1 MNKQLTLI
9 ALAIC
14 FYNYAFGQ
22 TEKEFKTEINKVT
35 VFKKGAQIEREASID
50 LQKGQMI
57 LKFTGLSPYIKK
69 GSIRV
74 DGDGSY
80 TILTVQHQNDY
91 LNELEKRK
99 EIKEL
104 KNQIEELKFKIEEE
118 ETWVK
123 IIMDKIEF
131 LYSNKKITGQDSN
144 VTPETFQTFNTIYND
159 NVETLNL
166 DLLRRKR
173 IILDY
178 NKQVDKLDNQ
188 LTSLN
193 NKSDLPSGTL
203 LVTVEANQFTNSK
216 ISLNYLVDNAAW
228 YPSYDIRFLGVD
240 KPLNVTY
247 KGNVRQNTGV
257 DWNDVDL
264 VLSTAKTNIS
274 ASIPLLSPFYLQFYY
289 PDLSNALNADLGS
302 ALQGQVAGVKS
313 GAPGAQSNIRI
324 RGVSSSSGAP
334 EPLYVV
340 DGVTYTQNPS
350 IDPDE
355 IESIDV
361 LKDAASSAIYGSRA
375 SNGVIV
381 ITTKSGKG
389 PSSVPAGITYKRVTS
404 NEYTVDASQTILSNN
419 KTTTMSF
426 RASNLDAEFE
436 YQSIP
441 KMSEN
446 VFLIGKISDW
456 YKAELIDGEVNVY
469 LENSYVGKS
478 NINTEQF
485 KDTLDISFGIDNNI
499 SIKRE
504 KLSEFSANQFIG
516 SNRRETIAFKLS
528 LRNNKN
534 YPVSTMVYDQ
544 IPVSTIKG
552 IQVEMLEVSNG
563 KVDKLTGKIEWKV
576 DLKPNENKDLI
587 IKYAVKYPKE
597 KKVLIE

>member
-14 FYNYAFGQ
+14 FYNFAFGQ
-22 TEKEFKTEINKVT
+22 TEKEYKTEINKVT
-35 VFKKGAQIEREASID
+35 VFKKGAQIEREASVD

-80 TILTVQHQNDY
+80 TILTVQHQNDF
-91 LNELEKRK
+91 LNQLDRRK
-99 EIKEL
+99 EITEFKS
-104 KNQIEELKFKIEEE
+104 QIEELKFKIEEE

-123 IIMDKIEF
+123 IIKDKIEF
-131 LYSNKKITGQDSN
+131 LNSNKNVTGQVESIS
-144 VTPETFQTFNTIYND
+144 PETFKTFSSIYND
-159 NVETLNL
+159 NIEKLNL
-166 DLLRRKR
+166 DLLKRKR
-173 IILDY
+173 TIAEY
-178 NKQVDKLDNQ
+178 KKEMKMLDNQ

-193 NKSDLPSGTL
+193 NKSDLPSGTI
-203 LVTVEANQFTNSK
+203 LVTVEGKQSVTSK
-216 ISLNYLVDNAAW
+216 VSLNYLVDNAAW
-228 YPSYDIRFLGVD
+228 YPSYDIRFIGVD
-240 KPLNVTY
+240 KPLSVNY

-257 DWNDVDL
+257 DWKDVDL

-289 PDLSNALNADLGS
+289 PDLSRALDPDLS
-302 ALQGQVAGVKS
+302 NALQGQVAGVSTRPVGKS
-313 GAPGAQSNIRI
+313 SIQI

-355 IESIDV
+355 IESID
-361 LKDAASSAIYGSRA
+361 LIKDAASSAVYGSRA

-381 ITTKSGKG
+381 IKTKSGKG
-389 PSSVPAGITYKRVTS
+389 PSSAPAGITYKRVTS
-404 NEYTVDASQTILSNN
+404 NEYTVVNSQTILSNN
-419 KTTTMSF
+419 KTTTMSY

-441 KMSEN
+441 KLSEN
-446 VFLIGKISDW
+446 VYLVGKISDW

-504 KLSEFSANQFIG
+504 KLTEFSANQFIG
-516 SNRRETIAFKLS
+516 SNRKEFIAFKLS

-534 YPVSTMVYDQ
+534 YPISTMVYDQ
-544 IPVSTIKG
+544 IPVSTVKG
-552 IQVEMLEVSNG
+552 IQVEMLEISNG
-563 KVDKLTGKIEWKV
+563 NLNKLTGKVQWKV
-576 DLKPNENKDLI
+576 DLKPNENKELI

-597 KKVLIE
+597 KTVLIE